1 MKVMLIVR
9 VIFFLL
15 IALRVPVGIS
25 MGIASM
31 CGFVTIGFNL
41 TTVAGV
47 VYSSVSSASMMCIPG
62 YILAGALMSRG
73 GIARA
78 LVDVMEAWIGHLH
91 GGMAIAAVVACG
103 FFAAIT
109 GSSAA
114 TIAAIGTLMIPAMV
128 DAGYEKDFSMGL
140 IAGSGSLG
148 ILIPPSITM
157 VLYAVAAEVS
167 VAKLF
172 SAGML
177 PGVIVVV
184 LYSVY
189 SVFYSRHVKRSMSP
203 KKSFRE
209 RLIITAKAIPAL
221 LLPVII
227 LGSIY
232 GGIMTATEASALAC
246 VYAILASVLFYHG
259 FTVKTFIDCVIDSL
273 KSTANIFII
282 MVGCAMFALLLSTE
296 RIPKKL
302 LEIVMSA
309 NMPPMLVV
317 VMCTIVVLILGC
329 FLDGNSIVLITAPL
343 VAPIISAIGYDLV
356 AFGIVLTVGIQVGM
370 MTPPVGLN
378 LFMVA
383 SMENEPVGKVLK
395 GNLPFLIIMLVF
407 LFVLIFIPDIAT
419 CIPRLLHPTTGG

>member
-1 MKVMLIVR
+1 MKVLFIVLA
-9 VIFFLL
+9 IFFLL

-31 CGFVTIGFNL
+31 CGFTMVGFEL

-73 GIARA
+73 GIAKA

-128 DAGYEKDFSMGL
+128 DAGYEKEFSMGL

-177 PGVIVVV
+177 PGIIVVV
-184 LYSVY
+184 LYSIY
-189 SVFYSRHVKRSMSP
+189 SIFYSKRVKRGIAP
-203 KKSFRE
+203 RKKIRE
-209 RLIITAKAIPAL
+209 RLQITVKAIPAL
-221 LLPVII
+221 LLPVIV
-227 LGSIY
+227 LGGIY

-246 VYAILASVLFYHG
+246 VYAILASVFIYHG
-259 FTVKTFIDCVIDSL
+259 FTLKTFIDCVIDSL

-282 MVGCAMFALLLSTE
+282 MVGCAMFALLLSAE
-296 RIPKKL
+296 RIPKIL
-302 LEIVMSA
+302 LEMVMSA
-309 NMPPMLVV
+309 SMPPMLVV
-317 VMCTIVVLILGC
+317 VMCTVVILILGC

-343 VAPIISAIGYDLV
+343 MAPIISAIGYDLV

-395 GNLPFLIIMLVF
+395 GNLPFLLIMVAF
-407 LFVLIFIPDIAT
+407 LFALIFIPDIAT
-419 CIPRLLHPTTGG
+419 CIPKLIYS